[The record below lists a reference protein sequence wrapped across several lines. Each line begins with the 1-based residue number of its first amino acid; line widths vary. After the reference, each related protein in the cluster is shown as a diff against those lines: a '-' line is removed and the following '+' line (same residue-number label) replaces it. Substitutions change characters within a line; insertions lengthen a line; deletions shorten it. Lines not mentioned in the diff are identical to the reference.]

1 MGRTLEEIREAKR
14 LHMERRRLADPE
26 KVRAYQRE
34 IHARNRE
41 RNIAKMRLYYAK
53 RFFWSRAMKLR
64 SPERATYKQLAALW
78 KKQRGRCALTGRRL
92 DRTAD
97 LDHIIPKT
105 RGGGDNVGNLRWLCR
120 EVNMVKRNLT
130 DDEFLTLCGEV
141 MRWIGQRIEMVEA
154 LTKDSAA

>member
-1 MGRTLEEIREAKR
+1 MARTIEEVREAKR
-14 LHMERRRLADPE
+14 IHMASRRAADPE
-26 KVRAYQRE
+26 RVRAYQRE

-41 RNIAKMRLYYAK
+41 RNVAKMRLYYAK

-64 SPERATYKQLAALW
+64 SPDRATYKELAALW

-97 LDHIIPKT
+97 LDHILPKT
-105 RGGGDNVGNLRWLCR
+105 RGGGDQISNLRWLSR

-130 DDEFLTLCGEV
+130 DDEFFALCGDV
-141 MRWIGQRIEMVEA
+141 MRWIGRRIEMVEKI
-154 LTKDSAA
+154 TKGEAA